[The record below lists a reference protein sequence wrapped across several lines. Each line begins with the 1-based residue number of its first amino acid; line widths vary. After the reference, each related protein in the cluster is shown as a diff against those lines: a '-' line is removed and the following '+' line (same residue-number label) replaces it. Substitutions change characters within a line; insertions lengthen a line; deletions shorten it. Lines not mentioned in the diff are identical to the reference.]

1 MRPFRVGKTGNG
13 GAWAVTRLLTFGIL
27 MIALTTLIS
36 TDLLSA
42 VFTPLIIGHFKRP
55 ALTDAQADLQNG
67 GN

>member
-1 MRPFRVGKTGNG
+1 M
-13 GAWAVTRLLTFGIL
+13 FGIL

-42 VFTPLIIGHFKRP
+42 VFMLLITLLLFATPLIIEHFKRP
-55 ALTDAQADLQNG
+55 AWLIDAQADLQNG